1 MNLKHLMEKQHY
13 IEDLT
18 NNDQYILYHLINDKQ
33 QVFYEKSRYINLF
46 QCNFHNIILYKGKIL
61 TYNLQYYQMNN
72 IFNLYDA
79 TEYWLK
85 VKNFW
90 FIIRLDFNAY
100 FSILQINYIDKISS
114 DNYIVAHLLFSFNNY
129 EKYMDYFYS
138 PIDYMAYNHIRTAL
152 LTNKITEQQHDW
164 LQLSWKKFFIYL
176 VNLLRT
182 KKLVTFNK
190 LQIK

>member
-1 MNLKHLMEKQHY
+1 MNLKHLMKKQHH

-18 NNDQYILYHLINDKQ
+18 NDDQHILYNLINDKQ
-33 QVFYEKSRYINLF
+33 QAFYERSRYINLF

-79 TEYWLK
+79 TEYWLNI
-85 VKNFW
+85 KNLW

-100 FSILQINYIDKISS
+100 FSILQINHIDKISS
-114 DNYIVAHLLFSFNNY
+114 DNYIAAHLLFSFNNY

-138 PIDYMAYNHIRTAL
+138 PIDYMVYDHIHTAL

-164 LQLSWKKFFIYL
+164 LQLLWKKFFIYL
-176 VNLLRT
+176 VDLLRI